1 MLSLRR
7 ITVVLLMS
15 VAGCRKAN
23 ADLGMSDSAFVQV
36 MGELK
41 FVADAPDVSNEVRA
55 QRRDAVLR
63 KRGVSAQQLEKLSGT
78 LTSHPQHAKRLWAAI
93 DLKAFKLGEKKLK

>member
-1 MLSLRR
+1 MSSLRR
-7 ITVVLLMS
+7 ITLVLLVS
-15 VAGCRKAN
+15 VVGCRKAN

-41 FVADAPDVSNEVRA
+41 FVADAPDVSIEVRA

-93 DLKAFKLGEKKLK
+93 DLKAYKLGEKKLK

>member
-7 ITVVLLMS
+7 ITLVLLVA

-41 FVADAPDVSNEVRA
+41 FVADAPNITNEVRA

-63 KRGVSAQQLEKLSGT
+63 KRGVSAQQIEKLSGT

-93 DLKAFKLGEKKLK
+93 DLKAFKMGEKKIK

>member
-1 MLSLRR
+1 MLSLRS

-41 FVADAPDVSNEVRA
+41 FVADAPNVSNEVRA

-93 DLKAFKLGEKKLK
+93 DLKAYKLGEKKLK